1 MTNKLSKTSV
11 KLLKDAINT
20 ASILGM
26 EKLVID
32 QHSIRG
38 ESLENSTLMLLKF
51 PEDMELEFG
60 AMAITRVQELVSR
73 MRILGSDG
81 DIIPEFKTRDS
92 GDQFVFRLK
101 FKRGRTSVEFKCADP
116 AYVKAPKAFN
126 DPDSY
131 RFSVVPE
138 DVEILLSAKAVMQ
151 TERITF
157 IGKDDGSVSV
167 TASASEGDKMVHEI
181 DSEFERLNDAND
193 SFTYSYKTKILFPVL
208 KGLLSSS
215 GEEETITISRRGII
229 KVYINDIPA
238 FIFPE
243 L

>member
-1 MTNKLSKTSV
+1 MTTKLSKSSM
-11 KLLKDAINT
+11 KMLKDAIRT

-32 QHSIRG
+32 HHSIRG

-51 PEDMELEFG
+51 PEDMEMEFG
-60 AMAITRVQELVSR
+60 SIAITRVQELISR

-81 DIIPEFKTRDS
+81 DIAPEFKTRDS
-92 GDQFVFRLK
+92 GEQFVFRLK
-101 FKRGRTSVEFKCADP
+101 LKRGRTSVEFKCADP

-126 DPDSY
+126 DPDS
-131 RFSVVPE
+131 FTFTVVPE
-138 DVEILLSAKAVMQ
+138 DVEVMLSAKSVMQ
-151 TERITF
+151 TEKITF
-157 IGKDDGSVSV
+157 IGKDDGAVSI

-181 DSEFERLNDAND
+181 GSKFEALNDAND

-208 KGLLSSS
+208 KELLSSA
-215 GEEETITISRRGII
+215 EEEVITISRRGII